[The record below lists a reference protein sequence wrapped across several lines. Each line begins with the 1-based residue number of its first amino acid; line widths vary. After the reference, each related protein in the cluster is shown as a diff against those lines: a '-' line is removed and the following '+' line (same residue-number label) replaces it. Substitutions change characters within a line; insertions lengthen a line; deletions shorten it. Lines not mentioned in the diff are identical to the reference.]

1 MPHPLLIICHTHSLY
16 SIIIIGMPGMPPG
29 MPPGMRPMAPG
40 LLAAPGMMPPVP
52 PGTYNDMYY
61 MLYLIFIIVSFA
73 IVCAKYIIYYNV

>member
-1 MPHPLLIICHTHSLY
+1 MMTQTGILYTHVYMPHPLLIICHTHSLY

-52 PGTYNDMYY
+52 PGSQLCYNHRW
-61 MLYLIFIIVSFA
+61 L
-73 IVCAKYIIYYNV
+73 